1 MFESI
6 LVAVD
11 GSKYSDAAFDAAI
24 EIARKFDSDLIVLTV
39 YRGST
44 GTGMLALGTEEDAF
58 KSIAQGELT
67 SYENKVKE
75 QDFSKARMFVKKGDA
90 AEVIIA
96 TAKAESS
103 GLIVLGNRGRGGFA
117 ELLLGSVSQK
127 VAQHAKCPVLI
138 VKKKSKKRIEL
149 S

>member
-11 GSKYSDAAFDAAI
+11 GSKYSDAAFDSAI
-24 EIARKFDSDLIVLTV
+24 EMARKCDSDLIVLTV
-39 YRGST
+39 YQGST
-44 GTGMLALGTEEDAF
+44 GTGMLALETEEDAF
-58 KSIAQGELT
+58 KSIAQEELA

-75 QDFSKARMFVKKGDA
+75 RNVSKVRMFLKKGDA
-90 AEVIIA
+90 AEVINA
-96 TAKAESS
+96 TAKTESC

-127 VAQHAKCPVLI
+127 VVQHAKCPVLI
-138 VKKKSKKRIEL
+138 VK
-149 S
+149 